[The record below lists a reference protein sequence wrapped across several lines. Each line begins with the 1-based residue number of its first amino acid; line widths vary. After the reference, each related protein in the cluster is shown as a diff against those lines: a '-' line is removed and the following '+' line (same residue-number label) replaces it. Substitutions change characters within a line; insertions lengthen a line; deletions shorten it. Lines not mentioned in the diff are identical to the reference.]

1 LTEPATT
8 EEEAATP
15 RRGEAI
21 RRALLVVLALGAAVA
36 LYLSGAFEDPE
47 HTVEVVRAAGAWGA
61 IAYVA
66 AFALLQPLGISGH
79 VFGLAAAAIW
89 GGAGGFALALLGAV
103 GSACVSFAYARYVA
117 YDWVQSRIPAR
128 VRKYESWVVER
139 GLLGVV
145 AYRLLTFTMHPAQLL
160 MGTLRVRFGT
170 MVLGTTVG
178 FAPAVAIDVFL
189 GGQLWDWLI
198 R

>member
-1 LTEPATT
+1 MQADRLWA
-8 EEEAATP
+8 
-15 RRGEAI
+15 RC
-21 RRALLVVLALGAAVA
+21 ALLLIGAALA

-47 HTVEVVRAAGAWGA
+47 RTVELVRAAGALGA
-61 IAYVA
+61 VAYVA

-79 VFGLAAAAIW
+79 VFGLAAAVIW

-117 YDWVQSRIPAR
+117 FEWVQSRIPAR
-128 VRKYESWVVER
+128 VRKYEAWVVER

-145 AYRLLTFTMHPAQLL
+145 VYRLLTFTMHPAQLL

-170 MVLGTTVG
+170 MVLGTALG

-189 GGQLWDWLI
+189 GGELWSWLVS
-198 R
+198 